1 MARAS
6 VPVNASCDEVELA
19 STGGV
24 VEAEPPVPLPE
35 RGTIEELPDDRV
47 GSVGGVVHTAG
58 AVVLTELSAAV
69 ALVVPT
75 ALAGAA
81 QRTADRRTAPPPART
96 PLSDAR
102 MIVSFLEIV
111 ALAPLLCEMGV
122 TRSIQFGGVRLQRVF
137 VFDSH
142 DHGMW

>member
-6 VPVNASCDEVELA
+6 VPVNASCEEVELA

-24 VEAEPPVPLPE
+24 VEAEPPLLLPDRGTTGELPE
-35 RGTIEELPDDRV
+35 DGV
-47 GSVGGVVHTAG
+47 GSVGGVVHTAA
-58 AVVLTELSAAV
+58 AVVLVVLSATV
-69 ALVVPT
+69 ALVGPA

-81 QRTADRRTAPPPART
+81 QRTADRKTAPPPART

-111 ALAPLLCEMGV
+111 ARTALLCELDV
-122 TRSIQFGGVRLQRVF
+122 TQSIQFGGVRLQRVF
-137 VFDSH
+137 VFDQH
-142 DHGMW
+142 DHAVW